1 MISTPKPSAPA
12 PAAFDHSAEPL
23 QGVFEPLS
31 GPVWT
36 AIARNKL
43 VVLAGAV
50 LFAVIGL
57 AFGHT
62 RKATYTASATVQV
75 GQVNPN
81 SPGFFGY
88 VQSSAELASAFSRSI
103 AAEPVLTKVGRKLD
117 LPPTA
122 VVKRLSAEPLPE
134 APAFRVIAT
143 GPSELAAMQ
152 LANTAANAVI
162 NYEGQSNSAN
172 PEAASLLKE
181 YANASVRLQQ
191 AAKTLAHL
199 SRDPHASQSVLV
211 HAEAERDA
219 ASVRLKAVGVAYTGA
234 VTSQAPRSGLVS
246 LLAGASSAS
255 SNKKS
260 KTELYGFIGLLLGVV
275 VGCFAAVARDRLR
288 RRRRLGGLKAEM
300 HGAAGT

>member
-1 MISTPKPSAPA
+1 MISTPKPNAQPPA
-12 PAAFDHSAEPL
+12 PAAFDHSPEPL
-23 QGVFEPLS
+23 QGVFEPPS
-31 GPVWT
+31 GPGLV

-43 VVLAGAV
+43 LVVAV
-50 LFAVIGL
+50 AVIFAAIGL
-57 AFGHT
+57 VFGHS

-103 AAEPVLTKVGRKLD
+103 AAEPVLTAGRGKLG
-117 LPPTA
+117 LAPAT

-143 GPSELAAMQ
+143 GPSELAAMR
-152 LANTAANAVI
+152 LANTAAGAVI
-162 NYEGQSNSAN
+162 DYEGKTNSAN
-172 PEAASLLKE
+172 PEAATLLQE
-181 YANASVRLQQ
+181 YQDASVHLQQ
-191 AAKTLAHL
+191 KAKALARL
-199 SRDPHASQSVLV
+199 SRDKSASEQALV
-211 HAEAERDA
+211 RAEAERNA
-219 ASVRLKAVGVAYTGA
+219 AAVKLKAVGVAYTGA

-255 SNKKS
+255 SNKRS

-275 VGCFAAVARDRLR
+275 AGCCVAVARERLR
-288 RRRRLGGLKAEM
+288 RQPGGLKAEM
-300 HGAAGT
+300 HGTAGM